1 MLPQS
6 CPGNWFHT
14 IDPVLIS
21 IGYVPRKSDTCIYI
35 YDHDRIIIILTL
47 YVDDLLVIGGDI
59 QLIEK
64 IKRKLMDQF
73 KMTDMGDVSL
83 VLGMQVTRDRQG
95 KTLTIS
101 QENYTKSI
109 LERFGM
115 ADCKPSSTPGFG
127 SELSTKQPEGTLLN
141 KEETQRYQAIT
152 GSVMYLAQITRYD
165 IMSSSGQLAR
175 AMSKPHGCSETSSAL
190 FGWNHEFYHRL
201 QAGRFQAHSLLRLQ
215 LGQQPR
221 QRQINVVL
229 HHDVVQGSS
238 QL

>member
-1 MLPQS
+1 M
-6 CPGNWFHT
+6 
-14 IDPVLIS
+14 
-21 IGYVPRKSDTCIYI
+21 
-35 YDHDRIIIILTL
+35 
-47 YVDDLLVIGGDI
+47 IGGDI

-64 IKRKLMDQF
+64 IKKKLMDQF

-83 VLGMQVTRDRQG
+83 VLSMQVTRDRQG
-95 KTLTIS
+95 KKMTIS
-101 QENYTKSI
+101 QENCTKSI

-152 GSVMYLAQITRYD
+152 GSDVSRSDYKVRHHVQLGSTRSCYVEAFE
-165 IMSSSGQLAR
+165 GT
-175 AMSKPHGCSETSSAL
+175 HGCSETSSAL

-215 LGQQPR
+215 LEQQPR
-221 QRQINVVL
+221 QRQINVGL
-229 HHDVVQGSS
+229 HHDVFQGSS
-238 QL
+238 